1 MEQPFIEL
9 DRFMR
14 ILIVKVSGQILNTRI
29 PIKLVRS
36 YDIFFIKLHRP
47 LAAVSNER
55 HEDIRQFRVIA
66 SCTRKLQ
73 QIEGAIGIDTQ
84 GIGTQRVGVQRVGRT
99 GCGAQR
105 IGALN
110 SSPSLIARSYN
121 SRALA
126 GPSSRSKSANFVQ
139 VNPPAPASTAAA

>member
-66 SCTRKLQ
+66 SFTRKLQ
-73 QIEGAIGIDTQ
+73 QIEGAIGIAVHNHLRATN
-84 GIGTQRVGVQRVGRT
+84 RRAKLVPL
-99 GCGAQR
+99 
-105 IGALN
+105 LN
-110 SSPSLIARSYN
+110 
-121 SRALA
+121 RALVQLQ
-126 GPSSRSKSANFVQ
+126 GPRRVLVAQ
-139 VNPPAPASTAAA
+139 QIG